1 MNISLKT
8 DINGYFSYRVY
19 KEVPENIIYQ
29 SPIQKNLIVDSG
41 LEYLY
46 TKSITEVMQLL
57 DLGNSSTPASPSDT
71 GIIGTRFSYSNI
83 FNDLLALSTT
93 NVFVPETSISE
104 YTTFFRTKTTSTP
117 IILQEFV
124 IKPGVN
130 QKAFARQ
137 IFSPINLGPGE
148 GLEFTYKVQVTWPCD
163 ASESTTKLIYDRR
176 DINATRSSQELPL
189 NWTSSPSG
197 SNLGIKK
204 WTKIYSDKN
213 NTLVAIASGSKPEDP
228 APSNILVSRD
238 NGVNW
243 LSAYSA
249 ENTLIVDPLLG
260 ITSGILPIFTAPK
273 DNNTLFITVSTPSLS
288 GTYYPVLES
297 ETRQFISRF
306 VAVGPRNV
314 TYYSDTTGAWVS
326 GSISGSEVDW
336 RDVEFGKIYEGNT
349 APLSL
354 TASYVPTFVAV
365 GSGAGAYST
374 DGIAWI
380 RSADPILTST
390 HIDLSASKSNWSSIV
405 YGKQFVTVSDSGSGR
420 IAYSSDGKNWLS
432 ARPPALNEWS
442 DLAYDNINDIY
453 VAVSRNYAGY
463 SPIMYASGNDLSRW
477 YPVQNSIVG
486 SWESVTC
493 QNGVFIAAGSTVTE
507 YDFYYP
513 LPIPPSD
520 RRSPQIMTEDRLV
533 DGLSARG
540 AILYSTNG
548 IEWQTIN
555 SPAIPLIPWKSV
567 DFINNTF
574 VAAADIVAP
583 KVITSSTAV
592 PREFFVTDYPFI
604 GATVLPKSVGYVD
617 VDTKVSL
624 FSVPPENRI
633 IKDTYPMYTLRSLD
647 MPDHCLSA
655 AVAFDNLLYS
665 TTLSTNS
672 YAIPTSTLIYPNTAV
687 LTYSF
692 GSNTGYG
699 SIKNLLIT
707 NEVFNSTSTLS
718 GIWGIELN
726 TDSVVFDNP
735 VTTGEINNPVSSI
748 PTAGSITR
756 NLKDNQ
762 NVEIVDSQL
771 TFNVYQVWGT
781 DRSSY
786 NTTNEERSFVL
797 FDAPSGWKVYDA
809 STYLSKRT
817 SDDILYS
824 AINGLSSIIGLYKDI
839 PFTRI
844 TANIGCLSG
853 DITIIDYHDFN
864 ISIKTNKFNSTIN
877 KTLSTT
883 YNTISQAFIRLIPSR
898 SSYSILNIFNNSDP
912 GRPGEIS
919 FLNSILI
926 TPSMLLNLFNDSSIK
941 TIGNP
946 IIEDV
951 VLLPQ
956 ENKIKLYFKENISI
970 QPDHILSTA
979 HRLKSVGMCGV
990 SGINYQYV
998 PTNTIYN
1005 VSNKIS

>member
-1 MNISLKT
+1 MNILLKT

-29 SPIQKNLIVDSG
+29 SPFQKNLIVDSG
-41 LEYLY
+41 LEHLY

-57 DLGNSSTPASPSDT
+57 DLGNSSTPASPTDT
-71 GIIGTRFSYSNI
+71 GIIGTRFSYSNV

-93 NVFVPETSISE
+93 NIFVPETSISE

-117 IILQEFV
+117 ITLQEFV
-124 IKPGVN
+124 IKPGIN

-197 SNLGIKK
+197 SNLGHKK

-213 NTLVAIASGSKPEDP
+213 NTLVAIASGSKSEDP
-228 APSNILVSRD
+228 APSNILISRD

-243 LSAYSA
+243 LSAYSS
-249 ENTLIVDPLLG
+249 ENKLIVDPLLG
-260 ITSGILPIFTAPK
+260 ITSGVLPIFTTPK
-273 DNNTLFITVSTPSLS
+273 DNNTLFITVSTPSLT
-288 GTYYPVLES
+288 GTYYPILES

-306 VAVGPRNV
+306 VAVGPKNV

-326 GSISGSEVDW
+326 GSISGAEVDW
-336 RDVEFGKIYEGNT
+336 RDVEFGKVYEGAT
-349 APLSL
+349 SPLSL

-374 DGIAWI
+374 DGITWT
-380 RSADPILTST
+380 RSTDPILTSSSR
-390 HIDLSASKSNWSSIV
+390 DLSALKSNWSSIV

-432 ARPPALNEWS
+432 ARAPALNEWS
-442 DLAYDNINDIY
+442 ALAYDNINDIY
-453 VAVSRNYAGY
+453 VAVSRNYAEY

-493 QNGVFIAAGSTVTE
+493 KNGVFIAAGSTVTE
-507 YDFYYP
+507 YDFYYAYP
-513 LPIPPSD
+513 LPPFVYGPVL
-520 RRSPQIMTEDRLV
+520 PTFV
-533 DGLSARG
+533 DGLSTRG

-555 SPAIPLIPWKSV
+555 SPAIPQIPWKSV

-574 VAAADIVAP
+574 VAAADTVAP
-583 KVITSSTAV
+583 KTIPNLYNQIYST
-592 PREFFVTDYPFI
+592 VTPFI
-604 GATVLPKSVGYVD
+604 GATVLPRPVGYID
-617 VDTKVSL
+617 VNTKVSL
-624 FSVPPENRI
+624 FSAPPENRI

-647 MPDHCLSA
+647 MPEHCLSA

-692 GSNTGYG
+692 GSDTGHG

-726 TDSVVFDNP
+726 TDSVVLDNP
-735 VTTGEINNPVSSI
+735 VTTGDINNPVSLT

-756 NLKDNQ
+756 NLKDNS

-771 TFNVYQVWGT
+771 TFNVYQVWGS

-786 NTTNEERSFVL
+786 NITSEERSFAL

-809 STYLSKRT
+809 STYLSKRS

-824 AINGLSSIIGLYKDI
+824 AISGLSSIIGLYKDI
-839 PFTRI
+839 PFTKI
-844 TANIGCLSG
+844 TANIGCLSS
-853 DITIIDYHDFN
+853 DTTITDYHDFN
-864 ISIKTNKFNSTIN
+864 VSVKANKFNSTIN

-883 YNTISQAFIRLIPSR
+883 YNTISQVFIRLIPSK
-898 SSYSILNIFNNSDP
+898 SSYSLLNIFNNSNP
-912 GRPGEIS
+912 GVAGEIS

-926 TPSMLLNLFNDSSIK
+926 TPSKLLELFNNSSIK

-956 ENKIKLYFKENISI
+956 ENKIKLYFKENILI

-979 HRLKSVGMCGV
+979 PQLKSVGMCGV

-998 PTNTIYN
+998 LTNTRYN
-1005 VSNKIS
+1005 INNKIS

>member
-1 MNISLKT
+1 MNILLKT
-8 DINGYFSYRVY
+8 DINGYFSYKVY
-19 KEVPENIIYQ
+19 REVPENIIYQ
-29 SPIQKNLIVDSG
+29 SPVQKNLIVDSG
-41 LEYLY
+41 LEHLY

-57 DLGNSSTPASPSDT
+57 DLGNSSAPASPTDT

-83 FNDLLALSTT
+83 FNDLLSLSTT
-93 NVFVPETSISE
+93 NVFIPETSISE
-104 YTTFFRTKTTSTP
+104 YTSFFRTKTTSTP
-117 IILQEFV
+117 ITLQEFV
-124 IKPGVN
+124 IKPGIN

-137 IFSPINLGPGE
+137 VFAPINLSPGE

-163 ASESTTKLIYDRR
+163 ASETTTKLIYDRR
-176 DINATRSSQELPL
+176 DINAPRSSQELPL

-197 SNLGIKK
+197 SNLGLKK

-213 NTLVAIASGSKPEDP
+213 NTLVAIASGSKSEDT

-238 NGVNW
+238 NGVSW
-243 LSAYSA
+243 LSAYSS
-249 ENTLIVDPLLG
+249 ENNLIVDPLLG
-260 ITSGILPIFTAPK
+260 ITSGILPVFATPK
-273 DNNTLFITVSTPSLS
+273 DNNTLFITVSTPSIT
-288 GTYYPVLES
+288 GTFYPVLES

-306 VAVGPRNV
+306 VAVGPKNV

-326 GSISGSEVDW
+326 GGISGSEVDW
-336 RDVEFGKIYEGNT
+336 RDVEFGRVYEGAT
-349 APLSL
+349 SPLSL

-374 DGIAWI
+374 DGIAWT
-380 RSADPILTST
+380 RSTDPILTST
-390 HIDLSASKSNWSSIV
+390 SRDLSASKSNWSSIV

-442 DLAYDNINDIY
+442 DLTYDNINDIY
-453 VAVSRNYAGY
+453 VAVSRNYAEY
-463 SPIMYASGNDLSRW
+463 SPIMYAAGNDLSRW
-477 YPVQNSIVG
+477 YPVQSPIVG

-493 QNGVFIAAGSTVTE
+493 QNGIFLAAGSTVTE

-513 LPIPPSD
+513 WTISD
-520 RRSPQIMTEDRLV
+520 AKGLTYTVLQYV

-555 SPAIPLIPWKSV
+555 SPEIPLIPWKSV

-574 VAAADIVAP
+574 ISVANTVAP
-583 KVITSSTAV
+583 KVVTTTLPPSA
-592 PREFFVTDYPFI
+592 FFVTDYPFI
-604 GATVLPKSVGYVD
+604 GATVLPRSADYLD
-617 VDTKVSL
+617 INTKVSL

-633 IKDTYPMYTLRSLD
+633 IKDTYPMYTLRGLD
-647 MPDHCLSA
+647 MPTHCLSA
-655 AVAFDNLLYS
+655 AVVFDNLLYS

-692 GSNTGYG
+692 GKDTGHG

-707 NEVFNSTSTLS
+707 NEVFNSTSALS

-726 TDSVVFDNP
+726 TDSVVLDNP
-735 VTTGEINNPVSSI
+735 LTTGDANNPVSSI
-748 PTAGSITR
+748 PVPGSITR
-756 NLKDNQ
+756 NLKANQ

-771 TFNVYQVWGT
+771 TFNVYQVWGS

-786 NTTNEERSFVL
+786 NTTSEERSFVL

-809 STYLSKRT
+809 STYLSKQI
-817 SDDILYS
+817 SFNVLYS
-824 AINGLSSIIGLYKDI
+824 SINSLSSIIGLYKDI
-839 PFTRI
+839 PFTRV
-844 TANIGCLSG
+844 TANIGCLSS
-853 DITIIDYHDFN
+853 DTTITDYHDFN
-864 ISIKTNKFNSTIN
+864 ISINANKFNSTIN

-883 YNTISQAFIRLIPSR
+883 YNTISQAFIRLIPSK
-898 SSYSILNIFNNSDP
+898 SSYSLINIFNNSNP
-912 GRPGEIS
+912 GVAGEVA
-919 FLNSILI
+919 FLNSIII
-926 TPSMLLNLFNDSSIK
+926 TPSKLLELFNTSSIK
-941 TIGNP
+941 TINSP

-956 ENKIKLYFKENISI
+956 ENKIKLYFKENIPI
-970 QPDHILSTA
+970 QPDHIISSSYQ
-979 HRLKSVGMCGV
+979 LKSVGMCGV

-998 PTNTIYN
+998 PTNTRYN
-1005 VSNKIS
+1005 INYKIS